1 MVLFVFVIM
10 MLNLGEAGSQREQQW
25 LKPSIW
31 LGPAILASILFVEL
45 LYVLS
50 AVEGT
55 ASVGAIPVKEVGL
68 TLFGP
73 YVLAVEIASMLL
85 LAGLV
90 GSFHLGRRYLERSDE
105 FFNQPNAVIKETN
118 ESNDSNEAAKTN
130 EQNLSNQKTAPE
142 VAWKD

>member
-1 MVLFVFVIM
+1 MCISSP
-10 MLNLGEAGSQREQQW
+10 A
-25 LKPSIW
+25 PTISININI
-31 LGPAILASILFVEL
+31 ILASILFVEL

-118 ESNDSNEAAKTN
+118 ETNESNESNESNDSNEAAKTN